1 MAATEVQMDPQTSH
15 RHGPSQTYSHLPA
28 SPTLTNPDMILPD
41 YDRSVSPGL
50 ELDDTRTHSP
60 LMMWKNAHAAGP
72 DLNQIFG
79 NGIGQQHP
87 NHPYGPAGP
96 MTPTTPII
104 YGNGTMLSDIGEV
117 TEVESTPGK
126 PSPGRLRTLA
136 RRQQSPTRDSS
147 SDAALRSSP
156 TMGPEHTLKK
166 RSAKNVAAHRERRDS
181 GESTSTIT
189 TQERTELF
197 ADFDDSVSVDDSVFQ
212 GDDEESV
219 AESYAEQTP
228 QLESTARLGVP
239 QSDNLDRLSIT
250 SSTSLSRRAEE
261 ILANAKRKLTTMED
275 NLTRARSSLHVYSPS
290 RSSLGSDSTPSPPFK
305 RASTATYVRDTD
317 TISPSSPRHS
327 RLSSENTTGLAPTPR
342 IGTVRS
348 EDHIRN
354 SLDGQ
359 NVQRTSSLRQDSHG
373 LAPLTEDATDF
384 SAQLSEDGSHSAKLN
399 RFLSPT
405 FGSLSDNGSATG
417 KPIQR
422 PASAA
427 QMRDIKDQ
435 MRDLKGR
442 LSSLRE
448 QARSDSMKRRSLQSL
463 RTPSP
468 FTHAQVDQWYAE
480 PKTSLLSS
488 EIGSGNGS
496 VGRSPWNG
504 DVETTSEQP
513 PVIESESKEQSI
525 AEEESVYSEVENN
538 TQLRP
543 PGTHSPQRK
552 SVVPLAEAEVKE
564 ADEEDDDGISDMHTE
579 NGDFEDE
586 NQEEAA
592 GALDEEAYYS
602 ESGESLYQD
611 ALQHPISH
619 EDREDAFDYEHF
631 FLHSAM
637 GTISQQR
644 LGRRSSVDTYASED
658 SVVTTRAIN
667 DGATK
672 EPDGSVD
679 SGSPPPNTRVR
690 RNSDASISTVGTFA
704 TANERGSPLEHE
716 AQAAGAQGVLVP
728 NKSRPSSPESVRR
741 ITFAS
746 GTASND
752 HGSRP
757 STAITRHSIAS
768 FHSIPEEDGKEN
780 EDPYAG
786 FQARISNSSPDH
798 ELQALSDSL
807 LNETASICEQQQ
819 QERANPHDTLL
830 REDQYLVE
838 RLVANLGRCVL
849 GLTESGKASVESRM
863 YRRRID
869 AARRILEG
877 LDQV

>member
-1 MAATEVQMDPQTSH
+1 M
-15 RHGPSQTYSHLPA
+15 
-28 SPTLTNPDMILPD
+28 
-41 YDRSVSPGL
+41 
-50 ELDDTRTHSP
+50 
-60 LMMWKNAHAAGP
+60 
-72 DLNQIFG
+72 
-79 NGIGQQHP
+79 
-87 NHPYGPAGP
+87 
-96 MTPTTPII
+96 
-104 YGNGTMLSDIGEV
+104 
-117 TEVESTPGK
+117 
-126 PSPGRLRTLA
+126 
-136 RRQQSPTRDSS
+136 
-147 SDAALRSSP
+147 
-156 TMGPEHTLKK
+156 
-166 RSAKNVAAHRERRDS
+166 
-181 GESTSTIT
+181 
-189 TQERTELF
+189 
-197 ADFDDSVSVDDSVFQ
+197 
-212 GDDEESV
+212 
-219 AESYAEQTP
+219 
-228 QLESTARLGVP
+228 
-239 QSDNLDRLSIT
+239 
-250 SSTSLSRRAEE
+250 
-261 ILANAKRKLTTMED
+261 
-275 NLTRARSSLHVYSPS
+275 
-290 RSSLGSDSTPSPPFK
+290 
-305 RASTATYVRDTD
+305 
-317 TISPSSPRHS
+317 
-327 RLSSENTTGLAPTPR
+327 
-342 IGTVRS
+342 
-348 EDHIRN
+348 
-354 SLDGQ
+354 
-359 NVQRTSSLRQDSHG
+359 
-373 LAPLTEDATDF
+373 TEDATDF

-504 DVETTSEQP
+504 DVETTNEQP

-786 FQARISNSSPDH
+786 FQARISVSRRPMSSSAAGSMHRPSVSSLESTGTTRSFPLVNRTKKSNSIGVLTPQNSSPDH

-819 QERANPHDTLL
+819 QERANPHDVRPKGISASSGSNGLPTKTPQAMQTLL